1 MPLKLK
7 LPWQKESAVTV
18 EAKVEPPVAPQTCA
32 HPRVEVEMHGT
43 AVKRRW
49 CAVCGADLTERPKP

>member
-1 MPLKLK
+1 MKLR
-7 LPWQKESAVTV
+7 LPWQKA
-18 EAKVEPPVAPQTCA
+18 PVASPAAQSTSPGCT

-49 CAVCGADLTERPKP
+49 CGVCGQELPVQDRTSEEE